1 MRLKSREH
9 FPLKSAEK
17 FPLGSQRGLQGLKQ
31 PPLSPPLPGLEP
43 TSSASLFCL
52 QSGLKTPPSFQF
64 RCNYFSFDVST
75 SIQATHDSHAP
86 VLRFLKVYRVASI
99 HLALLKEMRLIF
111 VWWGVVNQDY
121 FVQGRAKMMDNDF
134 IHLCSSLKCGYFFH
148 SFHSAS
154 PTFSILKS
162 HQQVLLQHKQE
173 FSL

>member
-1 MRLKSREH
+1 MTHVSSLIMLAINEGFPGKQTSSKFQNPCFPSKFNFQKNFPLSTRMRLKSREH

-52 QSGLKTPPSFQF
+52 QSGLKTPPSSQF

-111 VWWGVVNQDY
+111 V
-121 FVQGRAKMMDNDF
+121 
-134 IHLCSSLKCGYFFH
+134 
-148 SFHSAS
+148 
-154 PTFSILKS
+154 
-162 HQQVLLQHKQE
+162 
-173 FSL
+173 

>member
-1 MRLKSREH
+1 MRLESREH

-17 FPLGSQRGLQGLKQ
+17 FPSVSHRGLQGLKQ
-31 PPLSPPLPGLEP
+31 PPLSPPLPGQEP

-52 QSGLKTPPSFQF
+52 KSGLKNPLSSQF
-64 RCNYFSFDVST
+64 LCNYFSFDVFT
-75 SIQATHDSHAP
+75 SIRATHHSLVP
-86 VLRFLKVYRVASI
+86 VLDFFKVYGVASI

-111 VWWGVVNQDY
+111 AWRGVVNWDY

-134 IHLCSSLKCGYFFH
+134 IHLCSSLKWGYFFH

-162 HQQVLLQHKQE
+162 H
-173 FSL
+173 